1 MELFKGLTREEFKEL
16 KSIIIDIG
24 LIIEFGVKDW
34 RIYLEQCKW
43 DTSRIF
49 RNVLEQLKQNNN
61 IESIIQGVLNERTLL

>member
-1 MELFKGLTREEFKEL
+1 MELFKGLTQEEFKEL
-16 KSIIIDIG
+16 KSIIIDAG